1 MAHDA
6 GQVFTVTA
14 CFGLM
19 AKSSKLHD
27 KIYLSI
33 KKKPLMADASGA
45 FSGCYGFVYFR
56 LSSARLHR
64 QRLTPLLPRRQ

>member
-6 GQVFTVTA
+6 GQVFTGAA
-14 CFGLM
+14 CFCLM

-27 KIYLSI
+27 KNYLSI
-33 KKKPLMADASGA
+33 KKKPLMADAAGA
-45 FSGCYGFVYFR
+45 FSGCYGFVYFS

-64 QRLTPLLPRRQ
+64 KRLTPLLPRRK